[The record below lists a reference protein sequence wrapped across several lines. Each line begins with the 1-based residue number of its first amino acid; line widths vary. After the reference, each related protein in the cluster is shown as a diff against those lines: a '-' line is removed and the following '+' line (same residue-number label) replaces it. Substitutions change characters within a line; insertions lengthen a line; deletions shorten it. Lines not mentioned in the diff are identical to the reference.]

1 MRLLPRH
8 RRVKP
13 EQIMKASDFPVIKQA
28 QLLSWFIMRP
38 ALYPV
43 LKVFLTRKL
52 NPIDASLDS
61 TREESMDWCHRL
73 AVDTPTTLK

>member
-1 MRLLPRH
+1 
-8 RRVKP
+8 VKP
-13 EQIMKASDFPVIKQA
+13 EQIVKASDFTVIEKA
-28 QLLSWFIMRP
+28 QLTSWLIMRP
-38 ALYPV
+38 ALCPV

-61 TREESMDWCHRL
+61 AREEFMDWCHRL